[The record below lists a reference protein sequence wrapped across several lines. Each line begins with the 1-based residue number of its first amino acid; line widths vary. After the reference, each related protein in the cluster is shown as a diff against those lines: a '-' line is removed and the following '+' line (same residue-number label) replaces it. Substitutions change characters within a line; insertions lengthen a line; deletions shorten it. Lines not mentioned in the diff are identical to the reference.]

1 MIINNFSMTKDQYD
15 HIRHLIISSTTIDQ
29 LAIDYGI
36 KPADPE
42 KVQRRNAISYLIKI
56 SKGKENRVLLLSEI
70 IDIVKK
76 IQSKLGYKS

>member
-15 HIRHLIISSTTIDQ
+15 HICQLIQTSPTIDPI
-29 LAIDYGI
+29 AGEGI

-42 KVQRRNAISYLIKI
+42 KVQRRSAIHYIVLISI
-56 SKGKENRVLLLSEI
+56 SPNGRVNTIGEC
-70 IDIVKK
+70 IDIAKK